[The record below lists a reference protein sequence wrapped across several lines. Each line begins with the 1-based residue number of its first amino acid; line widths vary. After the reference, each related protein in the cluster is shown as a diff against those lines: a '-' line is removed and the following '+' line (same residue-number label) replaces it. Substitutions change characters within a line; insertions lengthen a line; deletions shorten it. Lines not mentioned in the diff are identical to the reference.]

1 MQKTDIRNPNER
13 KKLIGAGVL
22 GILAI
27 GLLWWTFVGFGSG
40 AKVSQTTGSA
50 QKQTV
55 GSRPATSKGQ
65 PQSVVELRED
75 VLEQLRPVSF
85 DYSLPYAQ
93 EPKRNIFVYYEP
105 PPPPPLKA
113 QSTPTPTPTP
123 TPPVLLA
130 GLSPANVYARTG
142 DFKLEI
148 SGDKFTPQLKV
159 LIDNSEVPTRY
170 ISPQQVSATVTAAVI
185 ANAGARQIQLR
196 STDGTLY
203 SNPATLTVAAPP
215 LPNYN
220 YVGIFGTPRHIDT
233 AIVQDKASKEI
244 LNIQRGDLLGGRFRV
259 TSISEKELIL
269 IDNNLK
275 IKHTL
280 AFTNQGERGN
290 PLQRPTPRAE
300 GEDDEL

>member
-1 MQKTDIRNPNER
+1 MQFTDIQNPNER

-22 GILAI
+22 GMLAI
-27 GLLWWTFVGFGSG
+27 ALLWWTFVGFGSG
-40 AKVSQTTGSA
+40 VKVSPTTGSD
-50 QKQTV
+50 QKSSV
-55 GSRPATSKGQ
+55 GSRSASTKGQ
-65 PQSVVELRED
+65 PQSVGEVRED
-75 VLEQLRPVSF
+75 LLDQLRPVNF
-85 DYSLPYAQ
+85 EYSLPYAQ

-105 PPPPPLKA
+105 PKPVVIVPTP
-113 QSTPTPTPTP
+113 PTPTPTP

-130 GLSPANVYARTG
+130 GVSPSNVFARTG

-159 LIDNSEVPTRY
+159 LIDNNEVPTRY
-170 ISPQQVSATVTAAVI
+170 ISPQQLSATVAAVI
-185 ANAGARQIQLR
+185 IGNPGMRQVTLR
-196 STDGTLY
+196 SSDGTLY
-203 SNPATLTVAAPP
+203 SNSAALTVAPAPI
-215 LPNYN
+215 PNYN

-269 IDNNLK
+269 VDNNLK

-280 AFTNQGERGN
+280 AFSNQGERGN